1 MAWSP
6 QRRATLPAPC
16 KISDSNN
23 LGQHVLCKY
32 FTCKISDDNNLGQHV
47 PKVRGDIGPLPIMVW
62 YWRVT
67 CYSEEYWSTCS
78 TASCRVSDYQWPALL
93 PSASALAFWYPSSY
107 PLRSLHA
114 DVSQPSFMPDGLP
127 CRLFSYYFLRN
138 SQECLRTLC
147 SVIFVDIHTT
157 HRYLHCF
164 CFDGM

>member
-6 QRRATLPAPC
+6 RRHATLAAPC

-32 FTCKISDDNNLGQHV
+32 FTCKISDNNNLCQHV

-67 CYSEEYWSTCS
+67 CYSEEYWSACS
-78 TASCRVSDYQWPALL
+78 TASISCVRLSMTSSVAFSFCTRFLISIFISTTQSSCRRF
-93 PSASALAFWYPSSY
+93 SAFFHARWSSM
-107 PLRSLHA
+107 S
-114 DVSQPSFMPDGLP
+114 
-127 CRLFSYYFLRN
+127 LFSYYFLRN

-157 HRYLHCF
+157 HWYLHCF